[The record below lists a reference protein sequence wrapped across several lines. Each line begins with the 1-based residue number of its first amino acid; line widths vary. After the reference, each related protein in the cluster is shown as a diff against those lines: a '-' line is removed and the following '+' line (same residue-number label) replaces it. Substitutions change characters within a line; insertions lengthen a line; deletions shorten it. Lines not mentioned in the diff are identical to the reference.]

1 MASDN
6 DQMNMISVGV
16 DIGGGT
22 VKIGVLEGSN
32 ILHRETFPTQASG
45 CPEQLL
51 EQVKKTLA
59 GAGVDIRS
67 VQALGIGA
75 PALVHDGKMTHSG
88 NLPGW
93 IGVPL
98 GAALSKH
105 INGTVGVYT
114 DICAMAYAEHAAGAL
129 RSSTRGMVFT
139 LGTGFG
145 SAAVLDGN
153 IYGGAAGMMLFPGR
167 NASDERVCPV
177 PLESLVAGPA
187 IARQAESLA
196 CDAQNLAEIALAGNI
211 RAKAIWDQVGHHL
224 GWVAYNIICLLWID
238 TLVFTG
244 GISRAGELILEPAR
258 EFLRECGEP
267 IISEQCKLTCSSFP
281 KDAGIIGAALAACDG
296 RTQNQNL
303 L

>member
-1 MASDN
+1 LASDN
-6 DQMNMISVGV
+6 GQMNVISVGV

-32 ILHRETFPTQASG
+32 ILHREIFPTQASG
-45 CPEQLL
+45 CPERLL
-51 EQVKKTLA
+51 EQVKETLA
-59 GAGVDIRS
+59 GAGVDIQS

-75 PALVHDGKMTHSG
+75 PALVHDGKMTHTG

-98 GAALSKH
+98 AAVISEH
-105 INGTVGVYT
+105 VNGTVGVYT
-114 DICAMAYAEHAAGAL
+114 DICTMAYAEHVAGAL

-153 IYGGAAGMMLFPGR
+153 IYGGAIGLTLFPPW
-167 NASDERVCPV
+167 NAANDAARPV
-177 PLESLVAGPA
+177 TIETLVAGPA
-187 IARQAESLA
+187 IARHAEALA
-196 CDAQNLAEIALAGNI
+196 CDARNLAEQARAGDI

-224 GWVAYNIICLLWID
+224 GWAAYNIICLLWVD

-244 GISRAGELILEPAR
+244 GISKGEELILEPAR
-258 EFLRECGEP
+258 KFFREYGEP
-267 IISEQCKLTCSSFP
+267 LVAEQCKLVCSSFP
-281 KDAGIIGAALAACDG
+281 KDAGIIGAALAARDG